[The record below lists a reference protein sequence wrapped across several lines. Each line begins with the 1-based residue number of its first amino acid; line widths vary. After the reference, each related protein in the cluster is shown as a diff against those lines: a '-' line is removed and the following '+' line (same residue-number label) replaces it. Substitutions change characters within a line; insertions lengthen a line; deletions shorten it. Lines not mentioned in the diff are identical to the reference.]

1 MTDLQRRIQKL
12 QEPMLKKR
20 LFVVFSTLV
29 RSMED
34 MGSLLPDHLDYM
46 IGLEKR
52 GVVFASGPFLNEGG
66 GVPGRGMTI
75 LRAQSKEEAEM
86 LAQGDP
92 LYKAGIRTYEVEA
105 WQIMEGNFAVRVNY
119 SDGTY
124 EIE

>member
-1 MTDLQRRIQKL
+1 MNEAQDSIRKI

-20 LFVVFSTLV
+20 LYVVFSTLV
-29 RSMED
+29 RPMEE
-34 MGSLLPDHLDYM
+34 MVSLLPDHLDYM
-46 IGLEKR
+46 IELEKR
-52 GVVFASGPFLNEGG
+52 GVVFASGPFLNEDG

-75 LRAQSKEEAEM
+75 LRAESKEEAETM
-86 LAQGDP
+86 AQGDP

-105 WQIMEGNFAVRVNY
+105 WQIMEGNFTVRVNY

>member
-1 MTDLQRRIQKL
+1 MNEAQDRIRKL
-12 QEPMLKKR
+12 QEPMLKKH
-20 LFVVFSTLV
+20 LYVVFSTLV
-29 RSMED
+29 RPMEE
-34 MGSLLPDHLDYM
+34 MVSLLPDHLDYM

-52 GVVFASGPFLNEGG
+52 GVVFASGPFLGEDG

-75 LRAQSKEEAEM
+75 LRAESKEEAEV

-105 WQIMEGNFAVRVNY
+105 WQIMEGNFTVRVNY